1 MFSPEDNLSYNVR
14 HKLFIDGA
22 WVSGGLDRR
31 VSLVNPA
38 TEKVQIELPLASNKN
53 IDNAVAAARHA
64 FDHGPWPRMPA
75 NVRADYIQRLTDALS
90 DRAQLMADLWTFQ
103 VGAPISLTSAL
114 ANVGVARIGYYANLA
129 RQYAFEETRPTQR
142 GTARI
147 RREAVGVAVLIV
159 PWNATFP
166 ILAQKLGAA
175 LAAGCTCVIKSSPE
189 SPLEALIFA
198 ECAVIAGFPP
208 GVINVVTADRD
219 ESIHLVESKDIDK
232 ISFTGSFV
240 AGSQIAATAARKMN
254 RFTMELGGKSA
265 AILLDDADL
274 EQVLPVLGPLSM
286 PFSGQFCFAQSR
298 IIVPFSRKDE
308 VVARYSET
316 ARSLVVGDPWS
327 KATQIGPVLNR
338 RQQDRIQGFIQSG
351 IDQGARVT
359 AGGNQDDA
367 SRRGFFIEPTVF
379 DAVTPDM
386 AIAREEIF
394 GPVVTIQ
401 GYETIEQAISL
412 ANGTDLG
419 LSGMVFSQNVEK
431 AYEVACQI
439 RTGQVGINGLDQSPA
454 LPFGGY
460 KMSGTGR
467 EGGPEGLEAFLETKA
482 IMMPA
487 LAE

>member
-1 MFSPEDNLSYNVR
+1 MFSPEHNLSSTIRN
-14 HKLFIDGA
+14 KFFIDGE
-22 WVSGGLDRR
+22 WVSSGSNRR

-38 TEKVQIELPLASNKN
+38 TEAVHLELPLADDKT

-64 FDHGPWPRMPA
+64 FDHGPWPRVPA
-75 NVRADYIQRLTDALS
+75 KVRADYIQRLTDALS
-90 DRAQLMADLWTFQ
+90 DRVQLMADLWTFQ
-103 VGAPISLTSAL
+103 VGAPISLTTAL
-114 ANVGVARIGYYANLA
+114 AHVGVRRIGYYANLA
-129 RQYAFEETRPTQR
+129 REYAFEETRPTER

-175 LAAGCTCVIKSSPE
+175 LAAGCTCIVKSSPE
-189 SPLEALIFA
+189 SPLDALVFA
-198 ECAVIAGFPP
+198 ECAEIAGFPP

-219 ESIHLVESKDIDK
+219 ESIRLVQSKDIDK
-232 ISFTGSFV
+232 ISFTGSFA
-240 AGSQIAATAARKMN
+240 AGSQIAATAAAKMN

-265 AILLDDADL
+265 AILLEDADL
-274 EQVLPVLGPLSM
+274 EAVLPILSPLSM

-308 VVARYSET
+308 VVARFSDT
-316 ARSLVVGDPWS
+316 ASSLAMGDPWCRT
-327 KATQIGPVLNR
+327 TQIGPVLNK

-351 IDQGARVT
+351 VDQGARI
-359 AGGNQDDA
+359 ASGEKRDDVPKH
-367 SRRGFFIEPTVF
+367 GFFVNPTVF
-379 DAVTPDM
+379 DDVTPDM

-401 GYETIEQAISL
+401 GYDTIDQAIRL
-412 ANGTDLG
+412 ANNTDLG
-419 LSGMVFSQNVEK
+419 LSGTVFSQNVEL
-431 AYEVACQI
+431 AYDVACQI

-487 LAE
+487 AG

>member
-1 MFSPEDNLSYNVR
+1 MFSPERDLSSNLR
-14 HKLFIDGA
+14 EKFFIDGE
-22 WVSGGLDRR
+22 WVSSSSDQR

-38 TEKVQIELPLASNKN
+38 TEMVQIDLPVADSRD
-53 IDNAVAAARHA
+53 IDAAVHAARHA
-64 FDHGPWPRMPA
+64 FDHGPWPRMSGTE
-75 NVRADYIQRLTDALS
+75 RAELIQRLADALAV
-90 DRAQLMADLWTFQ
+90 RVKLMADLWTFQ

-114 ANVGVARIGYYANLA
+114 APVGVKRLAYYADLA
-129 RQYAFEETRPTQR
+129 REYAFEETRSTER
-142 GTARI
+142 GHVRI

-175 LAAGCTCVIKSSPE
+175 LAAGCTCIVKSAPE

-198 ECAVIAGFPP
+198 ECAEIAGFPP
-208 GVINVVTADRD
+208 GVLNVVTADRT
-219 ESIHLVESKDIDK
+219 ESIHLVESEEIDK
-232 ISFTGSFV
+232 ISFTGSFAV
-240 AGSQIAATAARKMN
+240 GSQIAATAAAKMN

-265 AILLDDADL
+265 AILLEDADL
-274 EQVLPVLGPLSM
+274 AAVLPILSPLSM

-298 IIVPFSRKDE
+298 ILVPFSLKDE
-308 VVARYSET
+308 VVARFSDT
-316 ARSLVVGDPWS
+316 ARSLAVGDPWC
-327 KATQIGPVLNR
+327 KTTQIGPVLNKM
-338 RQQDRIQGFIQSG
+338 QQDRIQRFIQSG
-351 IDQGARVT
+351 LDQGARI
-359 AGGNQDDA
+359 AGGETRGDVPK
-367 SRRGFFIEPTVF
+367 RGFYVNPTVF
-379 DAVTPDM
+379 DDVTPDM

-401 GYETIEQAISL
+401 GYETIEQAIFL
-412 ANGTDLG
+412 ANDTDLG
-419 LSGMVFSQNVEK
+419 LSGMVFSQNVEL
-431 AYEVACQI
+431 AYDVACQI

-487 LAE
+487 AG